1 MHRLSF
7 SSNFDNAIQRVK
19 YWTSSQG
26 SGNASPANALS
37 PTSSTSQL
45 VGFGSAMAAVST
57 PGVISDGISGGSG
70 APTLSSGQRKRIRSY
85 MKRCRLHSR
94 HSQLNLEGY
103 LLLPVQ
109 RIPRYR
115 LLVFYVV
122 FSTDEVWLIHSWRS
136 SCAVHRRRTITEMI
150 IWIELWQRYRS

>member
-115 LLVFYVV
+115 LLVCTL
-122 FSTDEVWLIHSWRS
+122 SMLS
-136 SCAVHRRRTITEMI
+136 S
-150 IWIELWQRYRS
+150 